1 MKADKRIISVAVGL
15 VFFIPALLLDKIWG
29 MFAAYLTLYALAWAA
44 AAWSVILKALRN
56 IRRGVIFDENFLMLI
71 ASIGA
76 FVINLVF
83 SDFDT
88 ELCAP
93 GGGEAMMDGVLVML
107 LYQTGEYFQALAV
120 RRSRK
125 NIRKLLS
132 MRPDSAMVIRDGN
145 EIEVDPEE
153 VGIGEIT
160 VVRPGERI
168 ALDGTVTEGS
178 GYIETSMITGE
189 SVPAFVRPGDQ
200 VKSGCIAVDSLLTLK
215 TTKAFGES
223 TASKMLK
230 LVEEAADKKAKQE
243 TFISAFA
250 KIYTPIVCA
259 IALAV
264 AVVPSVIQILA
275 FGTPAGDAWHKWIY
289 TALSLLVVSC
299 PCALVISVPLTFFSG
314 IGGASR
320 IGVLV
325 KGSDCFAPLAQT
337 NIIAF
342 DKTGTITAGRFS
354 IKDVNTDKHTLSMLA
369 AAENKFN
376 HPIARAFDPEADGS
390 CICTYAED
398 VSGRGIRATVN
409 GKRLTA
415 GTSAL
420 LLSEGVECADVPSPY
435 TIVHIAVDGAYKGYV
450 TVADTVK
457 PESIEAVAECRRN
470 GMKTIM
476 LTGDRPAVARAVAA
490 EVGIDEVRAG
500 MLPQDKVDAVQELK
514 NYGKVIF
521 CGDGIN
527 DAPVIASADVGCA
540 MGGVGSDSAIEAADI
555 VIMND
560 DLTSVVAGRKHAKK
574 VIRIATE
581 NIAGSLVIKIAI
593 MILSILLPALSLI
606 VEFPLWIAIIGDV
619 GVCLVAIANSMRA
632 LRCGKTAS
640 SAVRSET

>member
-1 MKADKRIISVAVGL
+1 MNADKRIISVAVGL

-29 MFAAYLTLYALAWAA
+29 IFAAYLTLYALAWAA
-44 AAWSVILKALRN
+44 AAWSVILKALHN

-83 SDFDT
+83 SDFET

-125 NIRKLLS
+125 NIRRLLS
-132 MRPDSAMVIRDGN
+132 MRPDSAVVVRDGK
-145 EIEVDPEE
+145 ESEVDPDD
-153 VGIGEIT
+153 VAVGEIT

-178 GYIETSMITGE
+178 GYIDTSMITGE
-189 SVPAFVRPGDQ
+189 SVPAFVKPGDQ

-223 TASKMLK
+223 TASKMLR

-243 TFISAFA
+243 TFIGAFA
-250 KIYTPIVCA
+250 KVYTPIVCA
-259 IALAV
+259 AALIV
-264 AVVPSVIQILA
+264 AVIPSVVQIFA
-275 FGTPAGDAWHKWIY
+275 FGAAAGDAWHKWIY

-325 KGSDCFAPLAQT
+325 KGSDCFAPLART

-342 DKTGTITAGRFS
+342 DKTGTITAGKFS
-354 IKDVNTDKHTLSMLA
+354 VKETATDKRTLAMLA

-376 HPIARAFDPEADGS
+376 HPIARAFDAEADGS
-390 CICTYAED
+390 CVCTYAED
-398 VSGRGIRATVN
+398 VSGRGIRAIVDDQ
-409 GKRLTA
+409 RLTA
-415 GTSAL
+415 GTYAFMQ
-420 LLSEGVECADVPSPY
+420 SEGVECADVSDPY
-435 TIVHIAVDGAYKGYV
+435 TIVHVAVNGEYKGYV

-457 PESIEAVAECRRN
+457 PESAEAVAECRKN

-476 LTGDRPAVARAVAA
+476 LTGDRPAVAQAVAK

-514 NYGKVIF
+514 TQGKVIF

-560 DLTSVVAGRKHAKK
+560 DLTSVVAGRRHAQK

-581 NIAGSLVIKIAI
+581 NIVGSLVTKIVI

-632 LRCGKTAS
+632 LRCRIKRTNTKALS
-640 SAVRSET
+640 